1 MTTVTRSLP
10 ARWLLLA
17 VVALALVLMHH
28 VPAEH
33 GGGTTHG
40 TGPAMVAMA
49 ATSGPAVQPVSDGH
63 PMADMLHQCLAV
75 VGQFAAWILVLLL
88 GAALAHLFGSW
99 RTGAPASGASGPDPP
114 VRGSGRVI
122 LTSVCVLRL

>member
-1 MTTVTRSLP
+1 MTTVKRSLP

-17 VVALALVLMHH
+17 VVSLALVLMHH
-28 VPAEH
+28 VPADH
-33 GGGTTHG
+33 GGAAHG
-40 TGPAMVAMA
+40 PGHAVVAMA
-49 ATSGPAVQPVSDGH
+49 AASGPAVQPVSDGH

-88 GAALAHLFGSW
+88 GAALAHLLVSR
-99 RTGAPASGASGPDPP
+99 RTGARASSTSGPDPP
-114 VRGSGRVI
+114 VRGGGRVI